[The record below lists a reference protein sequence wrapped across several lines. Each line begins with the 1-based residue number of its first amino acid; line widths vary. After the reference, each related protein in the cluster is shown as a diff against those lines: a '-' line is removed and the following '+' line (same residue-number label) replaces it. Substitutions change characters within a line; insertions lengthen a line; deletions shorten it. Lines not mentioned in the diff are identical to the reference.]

1 MIEIFRT
8 AQGQDGA
15 AERVAGTEMSLDAPA
30 DIFFGETTPGIA
42 FYEKIGSDLYV
53 TLLDGTEVQ
62 LKNFFVIGADGSY
75 SRLLVGANRAEEI
88 TGLVAPEP
96 IAFSTETVSDS
107 PQPEDVAAEP
117 QPEEQVVAEGDIDPD
132 DASLDVVDIS
142 WSEDGSIEV
151 TQGTGDVA
159 SSQASGGEALGLSM
173 DQWLLVGAAGAA
185 GTMAF
190 GDWSSGSSGVAP
202 AATARAAKVVDDDAE
217 ADEGADAGGNNLPAS
232 GDGENGE
239 NVLGQLADLL
249 GDLLSDGDEGG
260 LGEVFSEVG
269 VDDDGGFGLLAD
281 PAAVEDSGLGG
292 VADLNDLALLGDAD
306 LSGGWVPEG

>member
-15 AERVAGTEMSLDAPA
+15 AERVSGTEMSLDAPA

-96 IAFSTETVSDS
+96 IAFSTETVADA
-107 PQPEDVAAEP
+107 PQSEDVSAEP
-117 QPEEQVVAEGDIDPD
+117 QPEEQIVAEGDIDPD

-142 WSEDGSIEV
+142 WSEDGSMEV
-151 TQGTGDVA
+151 SQGTSDGA
-159 SSQASGGEALGLSM
+159 SSQATGGEAMGLSM

-202 AATARAAKVVDDDAE
+202 AATARAAKVADDEVE
-217 ADEGADAGGNNLPAS
+217 ASEGADAGDDTPPAS
-232 GDGENGE
+232 GDGESGADG
-239 NVLGQLADLL
+239 LGQLGELL
-249 GDLLSDGDEGG
+249 GNLLSGGDEGG
-260 LGEVFSEVG
+260 LGEAFSVAGVG
-269 VDDDGGFGLLAD
+269 DDGGSGLLAD

-292 VADLNDLALLGDAD
+292 LTDLNDLALFGDAD
-306 LSGGWVPEG
+306 LGGGWIPEG